1 MSPET
6 LSLSWCLGG
15 GQGGDSGR
23 ANTLLSSPAT
33 RSKYVR
39 WMVHAPGET
48 PSVDKYLLVH
58 TRPVRGWETGETS
71 YHQS

>member
-6 LSLSWCLGG
+6 LSLSWWLGG
-15 GQGGDSGR
+15 GQGGDSGG

-33 RSKYVR
+33 RGKYVR
-39 WMVHAPGET
+39 RILHAPGET

-58 TRPVRGWETGETS
+58 TRPVRGWETGEAS